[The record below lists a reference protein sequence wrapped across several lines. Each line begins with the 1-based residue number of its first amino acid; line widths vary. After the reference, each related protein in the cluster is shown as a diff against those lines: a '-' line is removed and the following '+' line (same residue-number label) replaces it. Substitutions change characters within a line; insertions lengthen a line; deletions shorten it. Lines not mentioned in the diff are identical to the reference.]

1 MAGRLVN
8 NGEDVALKYLT
19 GKTAS
24 TENLVLRL
32 YKSNTSPADSDTVGT
47 YVEADFTGYSAVTLT
62 GASWTVTQGAP
73 TTASYAQQSFA
84 STANQ
89 SAQSIYG
96 YYVTRASTGDLV
108 FAERFTTGPFTIQNN
123 GDTIK
128 VTPSISM
135 KDDQD

>member
-1 MAGRLVN
+1 MAGRLVD
-8 NGEDVALKYLT
+8 NGEDIALRYLV

-32 YKSNTSPADSDTVGT
+32 YKSNTTPADADVAGT
-47 YVEADFTGYSAVTLT
+47 YTEADFTGYSAVTLT
-62 GASWTVTQGAP
+62 GASWTVTPGDP

-84 STANQ
+84 SSANQ
-89 SAQSIYG
+89 TAQSVYG

-108 FAERFTTGPFTIQNN
+108 FSERFSTGPFTIQNN

-128 VTPSISM
+128 VTPALSM
-135 KDDQD
+135 VDDQD